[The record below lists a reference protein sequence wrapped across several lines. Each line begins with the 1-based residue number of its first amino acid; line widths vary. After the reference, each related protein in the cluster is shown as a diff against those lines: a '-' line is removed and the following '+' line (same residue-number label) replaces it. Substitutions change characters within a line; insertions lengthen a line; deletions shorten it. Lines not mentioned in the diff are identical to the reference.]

1 MRGKPTNGVLVLVRV
16 DADEDDLAVQLVHD
30 GEEHVRRDHAV
41 QRPDEHSLLRVK
53 TIPRVLNVRR
63 VRHHPRYD
71 LNGLSSF
78 SAITD
83 TTIDPRAS
91 LELGWAAINLSLY
104 SQTILTIL
112 RLLRLCST

>member
-1 MRGKPTNGVLVLVRV
+1 MTRTGDLILGNNNNNNIFIKTFFFSKILGARKPTNGVLVLVRV

-41 QRPDEHSLLRVK
+41 QRPDEHRLLRVQ

-71 LNGLSSF
+71 LNGLKLF
-78 SAITD
+78 
-83 TTIDPRAS
+83 R
-91 LELGWAAINLSLY
+91 N
-104 SQTILTIL
+104 
-112 RLLRLCST
+112 